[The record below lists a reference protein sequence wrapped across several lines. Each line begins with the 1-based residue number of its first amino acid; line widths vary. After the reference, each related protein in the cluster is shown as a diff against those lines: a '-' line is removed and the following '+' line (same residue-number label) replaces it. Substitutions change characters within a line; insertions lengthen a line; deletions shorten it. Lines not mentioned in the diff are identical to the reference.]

1 MNSNLSVL
9 SIGEAMVEFFRDD
22 AGHWHQGF
30 AGDTLNVAWGLRA
43 LLPDDVPVEYFSR
56 IGNDP
61 FSRQFQDFL
70 TKSGIS
76 TTHLGADPERSIG
89 LYTIETDA
97 SGERSFAYWR
107 SASAARQFA
116 DDIPALTAA
125 CEQADLVYLSGISLA
140 ILEEDAC
147 AALLDALGQR
157 GARRFK
163 LAFDPNIRPKLWSD
177 PERIAPVIT
186 KIASQADILLPTHD
200 DEAAAFGDADAGA
213 TRARYIKLGVPEVVV
228 KDGIRPAQIATDG
241 RTFEVAVPDA
251 VRPLDTTGAGD
262 SFNAGYLS
270 QRLLG
275 ETPQEALRA
284 AQRVSAL
291 TVQRRGALAAMAEI
305 EHAVKA

>member
-1 MNSNLSVL
+1 M
-9 SIGEAMVEFFRDD
+9 
-22 AGHWHQGF
+22 
-30 AGDTLNVAWGLRA
+30 
-43 LLPDDVPVEYFSR
+43 
-56 IGNDP
+56 
-61 FSRQFQDFL
+61 
-70 TKSGIS
+70 
-76 TTHLGADPERSIG
+76 
-89 LYTIETDA
+89 
-97 SGERSFAYWR
+97 
-107 SASAARQFA
+107 
-116 DDIPALTAA
+116 
-125 CEQADLVYLSGISLA
+125 
-140 ILEEDAC
+140 
-147 AALLDALGQR
+147 
-157 GARRFK
+157 
-163 LAFDPNIRPKLWSD
+163 
-177 PERIAPVIT
+177 IT

-275 ETPQEALRA
+275 ETPQKALRA

-305 EHAVKA
+305 EHAVK